1 MPAMFGPASA
11 TALLAGIGA
20 GLALPWLPVWPL
32 LVMTL
37 LAGTAMAWHWRGAWI
52 LGVFLC
58 GFGFA
63 GLHAAFALHEQI
75 PVRCV

>member
-1 MPAMFGPASA
+1 MAISIPAPTRSAWTWPRIGAAAMPAMFGPASA

-37 LAGTAMAWHWRGAWI
+37 LVNQMAQSLASQELR
-52 LGVFLC
+52 
-58 GFGFA
+58 
-63 GLHAAFALHEQI
+63 
-75 PVRCV
+75 